1 MKTFTP
7 PIEVARAAAEGLRL
21 RREYGR
27 GGTAVGVARA
37 RDLSNRRPVSLRT
50 LNRMRS
56 YFARHAVDARASGWG
71 KDSAGWIAWL
81 LWGGDAGRE
90 WTTRIE
96 TTMQKKRI
104 NRGRM
109 RRNPDHIQWRTFL
122 RTKYTAHPSFRCE
135 LDGMHY
141 GLVYTKSDLSDSSD
155 YFLHGNH
162 IRVFLDTK
170 NPNTALLRASKL
182 IAQIHFLP
190 NAAYHLA

>member
-50 LNRMRS
+50 LQRMRS
-56 YFARHAVDARASGWG
+56 YFARHAVDARAVGWG

-90 WTTRIE
+90 WATRAG
-96 TTMQKKRI
+96 TMQKKRI
-104 NRGRM
+104 NRGRI
-109 RRNPDHIQWRTFL
+109 RRNPDQIQWRVLL
-122 RTKYTAHPSFRCE
+122 RTKYAAHPSFRCE

-141 GLVYTKSDLSDSSD
+141 GLVYAKSNFSSD
-155 YFLHGNH
+155 YFLHGQY

-170 NPNTALLRASKL
+170 NPNTAVLRASKL

-190 NAAYHLA
+190 NAAYCIV